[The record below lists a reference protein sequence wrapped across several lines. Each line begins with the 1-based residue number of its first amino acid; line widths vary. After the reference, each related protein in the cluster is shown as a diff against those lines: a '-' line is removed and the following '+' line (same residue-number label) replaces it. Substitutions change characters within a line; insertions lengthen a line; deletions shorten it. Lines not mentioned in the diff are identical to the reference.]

1 MLLNLLGMAA
11 LIFLA
16 YAFFTL
22 FLRLLRSP
30 NLIVKLL
37 GGLLSGL
44 LALASAAAFGAVLF
58 GVWRMDAPRDRPV
71 ADLKVAGSPEQVERG
86 RTVAGACISCH
97 SSDGSPILN
106 GGMTNL
112 IAPLGPYGQLYAPN
126 LTPGGEVRNWSDG
139 EIVRAI
145 REGVDDQGVPL
156 MLHPASAYY
165 WMDDADAEAL
175 VAYLRSL
182 PVLRHDQPRRNLNLV
197 GKLAVAAGLLP
208 TSELPPRPIP

>member
-11 LIFLA
+11 LIFLT

-22 FLRLLRSP
+22 FLRLLRSR
-30 NLIVKLL
+30 NLGVKLL

-44 LALASAAAFGAVLF
+44 LALASAAVAAAVLF
-58 GVWRMDAPRDRPV
+58 GVWRMDAPRDRQV
-71 ADLKVAGSPEQVERG
+71 AEFKVAGSPEQIERG
-86 RTVAGACISCH
+86 RTLAAACVACH
-97 SSDGSPILN
+97 SSDGSAILN
-106 GGMTNL
+106 GGMANL
-112 IAPLGPYGQLYAPN
+112 ATQLGPYGQIYGPN
-126 LTPGGEVRNWSDG
+126 LTPGGEIRNWSDG

-145 REGVDDQGVPL
+145 REGVDDKGVPL
-156 MLHPASAYY
+156 MLHPASDYY
-165 WMDDADAEAL
+165 WLSDADAEAL

-182 PVLRHDQPRRNLNLV
+182 PALRHDQPRRNLNLL

>member
-11 LIFLA
+11 LIFLT

-22 FLRLLRSP
+22 FLRWLRSP
-30 NLIVKLL
+30 NLGVKIL

-44 LALASAAAFGAVLF
+44 LTLAFAAATGAVLF
-58 GVWRMDAPRDRPV
+58 GVWRMDAPRNRLVPN
-71 ADLKVAGSPEQVERG
+71 LKVAGSPEQIERG
-86 RTVAGACISCH
+86 RTLAGSCTSCH
-97 SSDGSPILN
+97 SSDGSAILN

-112 IAPLGPYGQLYAPN
+112 IAQLGPYGELYGPN
-126 LTPGGEVRNWSDG
+126 LTPGGEIRNWSDG

-156 MLHPASAYY
+156 MLHPASVYY

-175 VAYLRSL
+175 VAYMRSL
-182 PVLRHDQPRRNLNLV
+182 PALRHDQPRRNLNLL